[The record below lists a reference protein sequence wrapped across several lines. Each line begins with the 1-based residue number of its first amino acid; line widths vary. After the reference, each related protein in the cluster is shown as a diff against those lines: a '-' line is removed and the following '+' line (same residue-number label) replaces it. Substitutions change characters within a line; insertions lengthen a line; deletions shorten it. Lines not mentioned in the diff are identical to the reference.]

1 MITYFPGGNTENY
14 KLSDL
19 VMVEADNISKSFIKK
34 LIIKKLGL
42 STENKEW
49 NDHVESI
56 ELKPILMI

>member
-1 MITYFPGGNTENY
+1 MITYYPFGESDSY
-14 KLSDL
+14 ELSDL

-56 ELKPILMI
+56 ELKPILTI